1 MRSEYSWLPPDGG
14 TTTTKPQQVGVSFSA
29 HSRLAYELDGKPTYL
44 DVPAGVIFANGWND
58 VRWAEVREPTEALE
72 IYPDDNLLRA
82 VTESTEVA
90 EIQPVVAARDAT
102 VLGTAA
108 LLKRVHVGD
117 ADLDDIQAST
127 VAHRLAAHLVDH
139 YCSPR
144 LPRSLRS
151 GRLDRA
157 LVDRIRDLVDA
168 RLAEPLVLED
178 LAAEA
183 GFSAFH
189 FARAFKQST
198 GLAPHE
204 FVTMR
209 RMERAKELLLAG
221 RSSVPEIAYAVGY
234 SNVSHFRRLLRR
246 YTGFAPSDLRAA

>member
-1 MRSEYSWLPPDGG
+1 MRSEYAWLPPAD
-14 TTTTKPQQVGVSFSA
+14 TVTTTKPYQVGVSFSA
-29 HSRLAYELDGKPTYL
+29 HSRVAYERDGRATYL
-44 DVPAGVIFANGWND
+44 DVPAGVTFANGQYD
-58 VRWAEVREPTEALE
+58 VRWAEVSEPTEALE
-72 IYPDDNLLRA
+72 IYPDRDLLRS
-82 VTESTEVA
+82 VTESAGVV
-90 EIQPVVAARDAT
+90 EIQPVVAAWDAT
-102 VLGTAA
+102 VLSTAA
-108 LLKRVHVGD
+108 LLKRVHVGGT
-117 ADLDDIQAST
+117 DLEPMQAGAL
-127 VAHRLAAHLVDH
+127 AHRLAVHLADH

-144 LPRSLRS
+144 PRHRRRA

-168 RLAEPLVLED
+168 RLGEPLGLDD

-189 FARAFKQST
+189 FARAFKRST

-209 RMERAKELLLAG
+209 RMERAKAMLLAG
-221 RSSVPEIAYAVGY
+221 RGSVADIAYAVGY
-234 SNVSHFRRLLRR
+234 ANVGHFRRQFRR